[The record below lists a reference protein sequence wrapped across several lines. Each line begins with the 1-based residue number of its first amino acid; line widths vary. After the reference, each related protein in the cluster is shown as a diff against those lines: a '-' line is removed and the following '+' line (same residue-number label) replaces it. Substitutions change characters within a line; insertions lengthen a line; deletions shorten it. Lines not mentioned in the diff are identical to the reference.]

1 MAFTNSSE
9 LFLGSL
15 ILYHGARQVER
26 ATGSRKF
33 AVFLGCMALM
43 HSVLS
48 LVYAF
53 AITNAVHL
61 LSSSTTY
68 AFSEQ
73 FRSGYLPA
81 GPFGILGALVY
92 QYYALC
98 PPLWT
103 IGVLDAE
110 MTDRM
115 LVGIPM
121 ILLATSQPP
130 FSCFSVLLGLLASRM
145 YSLTWPLQ
153 VPVRI
158 AGSVQRACR
167 PLIGTD
173 SLPMRAS
180 HAQYRES
187 RSRR

>member
-1 MAFTNSSE
+1 
-9 LFLGSL
+9 
-15 ILYHGARQVER
+15 
-26 ATGSRKF
+26 
-33 AVFLGCMALM
+33 MALM

-53 AITNAVHL
+53 AITKAVHL

-121 ILLATSQPP
+121 ILVRGSMRTDHFFLMTACDISTAILLLLCSAWSTRIEDVFSHMAATSPCAHRRICSARLSTSYWYRFP
-130 FSCFSVLLGLLASRM
+130 TYACIACTVSRK
-145 YSLTWPLQ
+145 SIKAL
-153 VPVRI
+153 
-158 AGSVQRACR
+158 
-167 PLIGTD
+167 
-173 SLPMRAS
+173 
-180 HAQYRES
+180 
-187 RSRR
+187 RSRDHLLP

>member
-1 MAFTNSSE
+1 
-9 LFLGSL
+9 
-15 ILYHGARQVER
+15 
-26 ATGSRKF
+26 
-33 AVFLGCMALM
+33 M

-121 ILLATSQPP
+121 ILVRGSMRTDHF
-130 FSCFSVLLGLLASRM
+130 FSN
-145 YSLTWPLQ
+145 
-153 VPVRI
+153 
-158 AGSVQRACR
+158 
-167 PLIGTD
+167 D
-173 SLPMRAS
+173 SLRHLNRHSPAS
-180 HAQYRES
+180 LFCLVYSHRGCILSNGRYKSLCASPDLFSALVDLLLVPIPYLCVHRMHSIAKVDQGVEIT
-187 RSRR
+187 